1 MFHPQRDETENR
13 EAVTTSD
20 RLPHNLKIHNVSVCM
35 CVMFWTCSLLPCY
48 PTRGL
53 LGRGVWGGEVWVRGM
68 QARWGWVRDE
78 STALSY
84 KRRPDGA
91 WEWHTQ
97 TLRGKILSP
106 LHFLYHSLYRYHLL
120 YHYYSL
126 SLSVLV
132 CASEIICTDLNRWCS
147 ETVSCP

>member
-1 MFHPQRDETENR
+1 MERWER
-13 EAVTTSD
+13 EPGGSD
-20 RLPHNLKIHNVSVCM
+20 NLWQIFTQSANTQNIFVCVYVLNLLSLVLLPRLPGDS
-35 CVMFWTCSLLPCY
+35 CVEGEERWVK
-48 PTRGL
+48 
-53 LGRGVWGGEVWVRGM
+53 GRMGE
-68 QARWGWVRDE
+68 RWEWVRDE